1 VIGPPLAQRVPLGL
15 YAMFAEERSELS
27 RGIEGLT
34 EVVPED
40 AERLPKSPEVE
51 YTSPNSMV
59 FES

>member
-1 VIGPPLAQRVPLGL
+1 MIGSPLAQQVPLGL
-15 YAMFAEERSELS
+15 YAMFAGERSKLS

-34 EVVPED
+34 EVVLED
-40 AERLPKSPEVE
+40 AERLPKSLGVE